1 MASKFACGKGT
12 GCGIPVPFDRPPWPP
27 ERRHNS
33 RARTVFVAPA
43 GSRTASSKGR
53 RGCSRPPP
61 IRLRPDRRAMSSR
74 NWTGPDTE
82 TVVIAAG
89 SVRRMQRL
97 PTRWRRARRTMLAR
111 SRHRRSEHTTRFWHP
126 TGPANTDPQVSAH
139 ERVLA
144 RRQGRDRAPK
154 VTAQPVTKHGRSV
167 HAPWT
172 RTERVPHRG
181 PLERPAGATQRR
193 SSSSATSRR
202 KRGAC

>member
-1 MASKFACGKGT
+1 
-12 GCGIPVPFDRPPWPP
+12 
-27 ERRHNS
+27 
-33 RARTVFVAPA
+33 VFVAPA

-61 IRLRPDRRAMSSR
+61 SRLRPDRRAMSSR
-74 NWTGPDTE
+74 NWTGPYTE

-89 SVRRMQRL
+89 SVRRMHRM

-144 RRQGRDRAPK
+144 GRKGETGLRKSPHNRLRSTAAVCTRRGRGP
-154 VTAQPVTKHGRSV
+154 
-167 HAPWT
+167 
-172 RTERVPHRG
+172 ERVPHRG